1 MYEIPEFEVGESDIE
16 VAAAGQKTTAAIVQA
31 WINLIAKR
39 LERLSVVIS
48 FNVVVELDELE
59 GKFLPGW

>member
-1 MYEIPEFEVGESDIE
+1 MYEIAEFEVGENVG
-16 VAAAGQKTTAAIVQA
+16 VAAADQKTTAAIVQP

-39 LERLSVVIS
+39 LERLFVVIT
-48 FNVVVELDELE
+48 FNVVAEFDELE